1 MYVKVKAKVKGRK
14 EKEIEMY
21 VNSFSD
27 YCILPPDIIREIE
40 AKLVKPKEEIIVGGG
55 GRIEAP
61 LFEIEIE
68 VKDPITGKTNKAKT
82 KALAIE
88 GEEPIIGIDA
98 LSKLSLK
105 VDFEKRTYRL

>member
-1 MYVKVKAKVKGRK
+1 MYVKVKVKVKGKR

-27 YCILPPDIIREIE
+27 YSVLPPEIIRDIE
-40 AKLVKPKEEIIVGGG
+40 ARLVKAREEIRVGGG
-55 GRIEAP
+55 GKVEAP

-68 VKDPITGKTNKAKT
+68 VKDPITGKVRKAKT
-82 KALAIE
+82 RALAIE